1 MKRLAWFFLV
11 VSLVGFFVTFPLW
24 LFNMVSDRT
33 LLGITLV
40 LSWAALWYAAALFID
55 NVKEMRELKAEMQE
69 IKTLLKKALE
79 GIPSSQE

>member
-1 MKRLAWFFLV
+1 MKPLAWFFLV

-24 LFNMVSDRT
+24 LFNMVSNRT

-55 NVKEMRELKAEMQE
+55 NVKEMREIKA
-69 IKTLLKKALE
+69 LLKKALE